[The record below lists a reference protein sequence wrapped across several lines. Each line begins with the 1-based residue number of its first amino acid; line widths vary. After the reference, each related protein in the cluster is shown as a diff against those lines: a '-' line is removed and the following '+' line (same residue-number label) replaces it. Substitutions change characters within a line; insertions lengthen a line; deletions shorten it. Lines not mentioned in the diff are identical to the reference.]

1 MWILFV
7 VVVCVIVY
15 FKFGGTK
22 KAIFEAV
29 VLSII
34 GLVIS
39 SFLIPS
45 EDLIS
50 ISDLLGY
57 FKDNFV
63 EMIDGKDNAE
73 KVYDAEEEIFQDETE
88 MEMINDMYEILPINT
103 VSKNINDIKEKSLKI
118 SPVELNYY
126 DGNITMDEQVDT
138 YQFIPAI
145 NGRYRF
151 EVMDMISGVKV
162 RVVVLNQAGEVVA
175 DTFGG
180 VENGQGLTVD
190 AMIANEIYT
199 VQVKQSSSYSP
210 YRILLGSQKSDINI
224 ESGVTKV
231 TDSTQY
237 TDQKNIY
244 KFTPL
249 VNGRYRFELNEM
261 ISGSKVK
268 LEIYNQGGERV
279 ADSSYGIAN
288 HEGVTVEN
296 MNAGETYDIVVI
308 QDTSS
313 TSYSLLIGHQKETA
327 EINGETV
334 ISDSVQYTEQ
344 CNQYSFIPP
353 VSGRYRF
360 EITDMVSGVQV
371 HINVLNQAGGMVE
384 NASYVSKGGGVT
396 IDNMIVGEVYT
407 IQIIQENSYG
417 SYELGIGYQKESVT
431 LTTNKISD
439 TMQYV
444 EQRNVYLFVPQ
455 SDDGYSFIISNMVSG
470 MKVNIEIYNEGG
482 ECVDEISYGV
492 ENEHGLDIEK
502 MVRGETYTIYVT
514 QYDGEGAYS
523 LTINRLK
530 QE

>member
-1 MWILFV
+1 M
-7 VVVCVIVY
+7 
-15 FKFGGTK
+15 
-22 KAIFEAV
+22 
-29 VLSII
+29 
-34 GLVIS
+34 
-39 SFLIPS
+39 
-45 EDLIS
+45 
-50 ISDLLGY
+50 
-57 FKDNFV
+57 
-63 EMIDGKDNAE
+63 
-73 KVYDAEEEIFQDETE
+73 
-88 MEMINDMYEILPINT
+88 
-103 VSKNINDIKEKSLKI
+103 
-118 SPVELNYY
+118 
-126 DGNITMDEQVDT
+126 
-138 YQFIPAI
+138 
-145 NGRYRF
+145 
-151 EVMDMISGVKV
+151 
-162 RVVVLNQAGEVVA
+162 
-175 DTFGG
+175 
-180 VENGQGLTVD
+180 
-190 AMIANEIYT
+190 
-199 VQVKQSSSYSP
+199 
-210 YRILLGSQKSDINI
+210 
-224 ESGVTKV
+224 
-231 TDSTQY
+231 
-237 TDQKNIY
+237 
-244 KFTPL
+244 
-249 VNGRYRFELNEM
+249 
-261 ISGSKVK
+261 
-268 LEIYNQGGERV
+268 
-279 ADSSYGIAN
+279 
-288 HEGVTVEN
+288 
-296 MNAGETYDIVVI
+296 
-308 QDTSS
+308 
-313 TSYSLLIGHQKETA
+313 
-327 EINGETV
+327 

-482 ECVDEISYGV
+482 ECVDEVSYGV